1 MTTTIPHVD
10 VGVSEVAVEE
20 SVGPIEVD
28 IISALWDRQLLRK
41 LWN

>member
-10 VGVSEVAVEE
+10 AGVAEVAVEE

-28 IISALWDRQLLRK
+28 IVSALSHLQLLRK
-41 LWN
+41 L